1 MAIYVPGTQSYQP
14 NWQPFVPDYKFLS
27 NVLDYKTA
35 KYNANF
41 DKLNNLYGKVV
52 FADLSR
58 EDNISKRD
66 QYVKNLSNR
75 LEKISGLDF
84 SLAENVDKANELFS
98 PFYKD
103 KLIISDMLH
112 TKTYKNKIEE
122 ANELLNST
130 DEAKRRLY
138 WEQGV
143 KGLNYQMKDFLEAKP
158 EDAIKMQLPKYI
170 QNPDLY
176 NRGMKILKDSG
187 LKMSQEFID
196 PTGHFI
202 IKQTNGKLTE
212 TPAFEMVTNALMGDP
227 LVAEAY
233 QLDAYIKARE
243 YAENN
248 NIPLEEGKKQW
259 ASQII
264 SKYEVE
270 TGKTLVDV
278 NNQIDKL
285 TTEIS
290 NLDLDRSKTKVVPGS
305 DQDNLYQDKISTKNA
320 LLARKELI
328 ENSISNL
335 RAGNESGDV
344 LINKASNLLINAN
357 LREDFKKAALDYSRI
372 DAATEMKENKYT
384 LEAYTANLNYALDM
398 NKLNQEYKYR
408 AAEKNQEFL
417 QNKELKRLE
426 FEYNKALKGL
436 DFEYD
441 KILKEMDLSA
451 KNSEGDAGEILS
463 RALSGTIPGVTGQM
477 IEKSVDS
484 NNKELLTEGTN
495 IKTDAENLILQTLEF
510 LQTSSGNSSGNYT
523 LKIKGINT
531 SGNINYIK
539 NELRQLSDQE
549 LFDTFVILNQ
559 DFENITN
566 NNPQL
571 YKNNIDK
578 YKNLQ
583 TKNFNLVGR
592 MAMFN
597 KASDKINEV
606 YWDNFNYALQT
617 EKPSFYKEIGFYGTI
632 FNQNKKLLTRDQYI
646 NIGLNKA
653 KTAIRPDYFKGNA
666 GEREEN
672 KFRESIG
679 EIYDKQIELLN
690 ETLKSSNK
698 GYKYVD
704 VQTLMQGKNV
714 ENASDLISINTTTGY
729 IGKGSTL
736 ESKELLYLLA
746 TQYKNTPQQD
756 RVITLD
762 EKDLDNADQIF
773 LELINSKEPYQIT
786 YNKNIGEGKAAYSIV
801 YKEDDKYKTL
811 NITFPQSSD
820 INPQRYGGYNFS
832 TISSLVEQNG
842 SYRVAVPNGGE
853 INVLKNSEND
863 YIASIKMME
872 YNKKTGNYIS
882 EDRSINL
889 SEIQRNN
896 NVGVEYIDQLFK
908 EIQNQLY
915 EAARLNHANMKG

>member
-335 RAGNESGDV
+335 RAGNESGNV

-384 LEAYTANLNYALDM
+384 LEAYTANLKYALDM
-398 NKLNQEYKYR
+398 NKLNQEHKYR
-408 AAEKNQEFL
+408 AAEKNQQFL
-417 QNKELKRLE
+417 QEKELKRLQ
-426 FEYNKALKGL
+426 FEYDKALKGL
-436 DFEYD
+436 DFEFD
-441 KILKEMDLSA
+441 KILKEMELSP
-451 KNSEGDAGEILS
+451 KNSEGDPGEILS
-463 RALSGTIPGVTGQM
+463 RALSGAIPGVTGQM

-484 NNKELLTEGTN
+484 NNKELLTEGIN

-510 LQTSSGNSSGNYT
+510 LQTSSGNSSGIYT

-539 NELRQLSDQE
+539 NELKQLNDQE

-559 DFENITN
+559 DFKNITN

-571 YKNNIDK
+571 YKNNINK
-578 YKNLQ
+578 YKDLQ
-583 TKNFNLVGR
+583 ARNFNLTGK

-597 KASDKINEV
+597 KALDKVNEV

-617 EKPSFYKEIGFYGTI
+617 ERPDFIKDMGFYGTI
-632 FNQNKKLLTRDQYI
+632 FNQNKKLLTKDQYI
-646 NIGLNKA
+646 NIGLNKL
-653 KTAIRPDYFKGNA
+653 KTARPDYFKGNA

-729 IGKGSTL
+729 IGEGSTL
-736 ESKELLYLLA
+736 ESKELLYLLG

-762 EKDLDNADQIF
+762 EKGLDNADEIF
-773 LELINSKEPYQIT
+773 LKLIKSKEPYQIT

-863 YIASIKMME
+863 YIASIKIME

-882 EDRSINL
+882 EDKFINL

-896 NVGVEYIDQLFK
+896 NVGVEYIDQLFLN
-908 EIQNQLY
+908 IQDQLY
-915 EAARLNHANMKG
+915 EAARLNHTNMKD